1 MSAPGTP
8 LTVATDGSALGNPG
22 PGGWAWVRADRT
34 VESSGEAAA
43 RTTNN
48 AMELAAIAAALR
60 AHPGVALV
68 IESDSQYAINCVTR
82 WAHGW
87 ARRGWVTKDN
97 KPVANRELIEEILA
111 LSAGRSVEY
120 RWVRGH
126 DGHVANERADML
138 ARNAATA
145 AAVRIARRRA

>member
-1 MSAPGTP
+1 
-8 LTVATDGSALGNPG
+8 
-22 PGGWAWVRADRT
+22 
-34 VESSGEAAA
+34 
-43 RTTNN
+43 
-48 AMELAAIAAALR
+48 
-60 AHPGVALV
+60 
-68 IESDSQYAINCVTR
+68 
-82 WAHGW
+82 
-87 ARRGWVTKDN
+87 VTKDN